1 MDYKKIPSGV
11 RDLYQS
17 IDHEV
22 TWIHAKW
29 IVYRQ
34 IFAASEE
41 GIELLNRSAPFFFG
55 IVQQTFFEDTL
66 LGISRLAD
74 PAKSM
79 GKENRSLAQIISK
92 FDKLGHQK
100 LSTELKNDLN
110 IINKC
115 CKPFRKWRN
124 KKIAHSDLN
133 TALKV
138 GPDPLPGISRAKIEE
153 ALKEIRNFMNRING
167 HFIETHKAYEH
178 FITHSGGD
186 VLLGKLKIAEEV
198 ENHNREKHLGLINHN
213 KDDKTEP

>member
-11 RDLYQS
+11 RDLYKS
-17 IDHEV
+17 MDNEV

-41 GIELLNRSAPFFFG
+41 KIELLNQSAPFFFS

-66 LGISRLAD
+66 LGISRLTD
-74 PAKSM
+74 PAKSREE
-79 GKENRSLAQIISK
+79 ENRSLALFVS
-92 FDKLGHQK
+92 KLGKLDHQK
-100 LSTELKNDLN
+100 LSAELSKDLK
-110 IINKC
+110 IIHEC

-167 HFIETHKAYEH
+167 HFIDTHKVYER
-178 FITHSGGD
+178 FITSSGGD

-198 ENHNREKHLGLINHN
+198 ENQISEK
-213 KDDKTEP
+213 